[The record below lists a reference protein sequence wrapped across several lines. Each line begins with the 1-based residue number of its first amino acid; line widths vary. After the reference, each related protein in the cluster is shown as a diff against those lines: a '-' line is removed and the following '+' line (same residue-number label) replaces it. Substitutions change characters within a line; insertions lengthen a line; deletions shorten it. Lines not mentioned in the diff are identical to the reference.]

1 MGRLKRRFKAS
12 GVPCP
17 SVPLWEGGRAPGPGL
32 RPARG
37 QAPLDGEGI
46 FVISHA
52 LPLPRCLSA
61 LAVGLLVVHGSLS
74 RPGCAGRGTMGSG
87 KTGGRRLAHL
97 TICATS
103 RPAGDFRSRLFR
115 CSPPVSRLHRC
126 NALRRLCPRYRRG
139 LCAFIRRAGVIV
151 PPGEPPDRTSPA
163 ARLRLPRGGGA
174 GPSPHVHRRERRS
187 RGRD

>member
-103 RPAGDFRSRLFR
+103 RPPVRRFPF
-115 CSPPVSRLHRC
+115 PPVPLLPAGIPAPSLQLLAPTALPEIQAGSVRLHP
-126 NALRRLCPRYRRG
+126 ARRG
-139 LCAFIRRAGVIV
+139 HSAPR
-151 PPGEPPDRTSPA
+151 RTSRRDLPGRAATFA
-163 ARLRLPRGGGA
+163 AR
-174 GPSPHVHRRERRS
+174 RRRRS
-187 RGRD
+187 LPTQSPS